1 MAVALADEAC
11 AGANEGGVAGDS
23 VFPCGKLHPRV
34 RGCWPGGEA
43 EVCGCPICGPSP
55 VANALGF
62 CIDICRHHE
71 LLDAEIVQRRFWLS
85 VELHVCADVGGE
97 ASMTDEL
104 AHACKPPG
112 AHRCKTH
119 RPCWKVVNEKSK
131 WADHATHRLKFG

>member
-1 MAVALADEAC
+1 MAVAPADEAC
-11 AGANEGGVAGDS
+11 AGANDGGVAGDS

-62 CIDICRHHE
+62 CIDICRQHE
-71 LLDAEIVQRRFWLS
+71 LLDAEIVQRCFWLC

-112 AHRCKTH
+112 PQARHIVLARNQ
-119 RPCWKVVNEKSK
+119 VINEKRN
-131 WADHATHRLKFG
+131 WASHATDCRKFG